1 VFVYVAS
8 AVGTVTLSA
17 EHDAFAWVDAPGEL
31 ELTDAAATAF
41 SLAS

>member
-1 VFVYVAS
+1 VVSVVGAVA
-8 AVGTVTLSA
+8 LSH
-17 EHDAFAWVDAPGEL
+17 EHDDFAWVDAPDEL